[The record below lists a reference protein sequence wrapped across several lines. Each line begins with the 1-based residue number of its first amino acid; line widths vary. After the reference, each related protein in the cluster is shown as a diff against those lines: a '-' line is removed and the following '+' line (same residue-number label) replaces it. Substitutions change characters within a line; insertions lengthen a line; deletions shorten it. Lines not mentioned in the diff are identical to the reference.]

1 MKVGDLVK
9 IVKGGTLTPP
19 KAWMG
24 VPAVVVEQGSL
35 HDPTSPTDP
44 DWFLII
50 MGSKTLSVHRDYLEV
65 INESR

>member
-24 VPAVVVEQGSL
+24 VPAIVVEQGPPLSGR
-35 HDPTSPTDP
+35 PTDP

-50 MGSKTLSVHRDYLEV
+50 VGSKTLPVHRDYLEV

>member
-9 IVKGGTLTPP
+9 IVKGGPLTPP

-24 VPAVVVEQGSL
+24 VPAIVVEQAPPLSGR
-35 HDPTSPTDP
+35 PTDP

-50 MGSKTLSVHRDYLEV
+50 VGSKTLPVHRDYLEV

>member
-35 HDPTSPTDP
+35 HDPTRPTDP

-50 MGSKTLSVHRDYLEV
+50 M
-65 INESR
+65 